1 MGYKMGY
8 PNGFKL
14 EQVTQG
20 PAEEPSALWADLHL
34 EGEGNKT
41 VLLDALFIGQPA
53 PKSGRHCRKLM
64 GFWGC
69 FTTE

>member
-8 PNGFKL
+8 PNGSKL

-20 PAEEPSALWADLHL
+20 PAKEPSALWADLHL

-53 PKSGRHCRKLM
+53 PKWETLQKAVGILGMFHH
-64 GFWGC
+64 
-69 FTTE
+69 